1 VEFVLLSFL
10 AVSKIRRH
18 LFSTIEGVVVS
29 TPSLPGRVSWVE
41 VVAGWVLW
49 TMVFLAP
56 ASTLSGAERVL
67 FPEALH
73 ITRELSDPVS
83 QTTTVIDEY
92 CHGNRV
98 VSVSGRRTAIADYAK
113 GELTEIDF
121 AAGTYSITKFEQ
133 IARGHEKNAPRA
145 DRSAWRVESNGAVVD
160 AITEGRAVH
169 VSFDAQRKLSRDA
182 VEALMGIGYPHRAD
196 PGAAAVLDSLRPHER
211 GVSTNTVEEY
221 RLPLEHIVRV
231 EMDGQTVETRNV
243 VKRVG
248 NELPPLDILSIP
260 PGAKLV
266 ESKTVAMQRLLEE
279 LDRPQ

>member
-1 VEFVLLSFL
+1 MFTRYPSGRSRWVEMAAGLVLWAMVLL
-10 AVSKIRRH
+10 I
-18 LFSTIEGVVVS
+18 
-29 TPSLPGRVSWVE
+29 
-41 VVAGWVLW
+41 
-49 TMVFLAP
+49 P
-56 ASTLSGAERVL
+56 ASALSAAERVL

-83 QTTTVIDEY
+83 QKTTVIDEY
-92 CHGNRV
+92 CHGDRV

-133 IARGHEKNAPRA
+133 IARAHEKNAPRA
-145 DRSAWRVESNGAVVD
+145 DRSAWRVESKGNGVEAISEKRVV
-160 AITEGRAVH
+160 R
-169 VSFDAQRKLSRDA
+169 VSFDEQRTMSRGA
-182 VEALMGIGYPHRAD
+182 VEALMGIGYPHRSD
-196 PGAAAVLDSLRPHER
+196 PGAGAVLDSLRTRNR
-211 GVSTNTVEEY
+211 GISTNAIPEDY

-231 EMDGQTVETRNV
+231 DVDGETLETRNI
-243 VKRVG
+243 VKRLG
-248 NELPPLDILSIP
+248 SELPPLDVLTIP